1 MSNNYNFD
9 FEESNYK
16 LPNWRENSLDEETLN
31 LFYLMV
37 NELEESNLNDIQ
49 YKISYLGDNLKL
61 NDFNK
66 LIKELIQHGR
76 NYGKINHDEINRL
89 YEVQMAKNA
98 ATKRA
103 AVAERAAAANKYEK
117 NRKKFINSKLPE
129 TGLFETNYASYDI
142 KNTNS
147 SNFGINTDGHFGL
160 LKNRKNITDTHVIP
174 KGSKKCLDW
183 LESQTRYIEGLSL
196 RDKITIT
203 NYTFKTD
210 RLINAYLR
218 EGIKSLVR
226 EFNNVGF
233 TTFKADIKAYFP
245 FVVQIFDMFEELGL
259 ESILGKKD
267 LFITSTGINYDGF
280 NDSVGAI
287 KISIEESLLEQIA
300 KNYNEQL
307 TQIIH
312 NSPRCDE
319 SIYVYRGT
327 KSLKYFSNTTYNNND
342 YLSTSINPYTTMNFM
357 SENLATR
364 IKCCLNELEITPDV
378 PCLYISSVSRS
389 PSEEEV
395 LLPPNLSILY
405 DKTMHIKKLFRDI
418 KSFNNYVRGVYT
430 RVGVLNGIVRLR
442 AGAGAGA
449 HRRRTRRTKLKRRAT
464 RKN

>member
-1 MSNNYNFD
+1 MSKDNN

-16 LPNWRENSLDEETLN
+16 MPNWREDSLDEEVNTVN
-31 LFYLMV
+31 LLYLMIY
-37 NELEESNLNDIQ
+37 ELEESSFNYIRS
-49 YKISYLGDNLKL
+49 KISFIEDNLKF

-66 LIKELIQHGR
+66 LIKELIIYGR
-76 NYGKINHDEINRL
+76 NYGKINHDEINKL
-89 YEVQMAKNA
+89 YGVISNNKIKRIEIA
-98 ATKRA
+98 A
-103 AVAERAAAANKYEK
+103 AERAAAANKYEK
-117 NRKKFINSKLPE
+117 NRKKFINSKLPA
-129 TGLFETNYASYDI
+129 GIFETNYASYDI

-147 SNFGINTDGHFGL
+147 TNFGINTDGYFRL
-160 LKNRKNITDTHVIP
+160 LKNRKNITDTHIIP
-174 KGSKKCLDW
+174 KRSTNFFDW
-183 LESQTRYIEGLSL
+183 LESQKRYIESLPL

-218 EGIKSLVR
+218 EGIKGLVR
-226 EFNNVGF
+226 EFNTLGY
-233 TTFKADIKAYFP
+233 TTFKSDIKAYFP

-267 LFITSTGINYDGF
+267 LFNYDVF
-280 NDSVGAI
+280 NDIIGSI
-287 KISIEESLLEQIA
+287 HISIEESLLEKIA

-307 TQIIH
+307 TQIIQ

-327 KSLKYFSNTTYNNND
+327 KSLKHFSNTTYNNND

-357 SENLATR
+357 SENLTTR
-364 IKCCLNELEITPDV
+364 IKCCLNELEIIPGV

-395 LLPPNLSILY
+395 LLPPSLSIIY
-405 DKTMHIKKLFRDI
+405 DKTMHVKKLFRDVT
-418 KSFNNYVRGVYT
+418 SFNNYVRGLYT

-442 AGAGAGA
+442 AGAGA
-449 HRRRTRRTKLKRRAT
+449 HRRRTRRTKLKRHAT